1 LPSHTDSNLA
11 EEFLKASKFPDAP
24 QYAARFAGYEMAKCP
39 GREREAYNYLRKL
52 YEEGEKQRL
61 PSLINLL
68 RQMENKLD
76 IPASD
81 RVLSVVPG
89 SEH

>member
-1 LPSHTDSNLA
+1 
-11 EEFLKASKFPDAP
+11 
-24 QYAARFAGYEMAKCP
+24 MAKCP
-39 GREREAYNYLRKL
+39 GREREAYDYLRKL

-81 RVLSVVPG
+81 RVLSGVPN